1 MRRLK
6 TTQELIEEGYNAEAA
21 VAFLHDFIEEEKEK
35 YFNLLMTCPAEEL
48 KERRA
53 VLKYIKQL
61 EPYLIMKVQVGI
73 ENATE
78 QFRDKETRQED

>member
-6 TTQELIEEGYNAEAA
+6 TPQEIIQEGYNAEAA

-35 YFNLLMTCPAEEL
+35 HYNLLLTCPAEEL
-48 KERRA
+48 RERRA
-53 VLKYIKQL
+53 VLKYLKQL
-61 EPYLIMKVQVGI
+61 EPYLIAKVQVGI

-78 QFRDKETRQED
+78 QLRNETRQED

>member
-6 TTQELIEEGYNAEAA
+6 TPQEIIQEGYNAEAA

-35 YFNLLMTCPAEEL
+35 HYNLLLTCPAEEL
-48 KERRA
+48 RERRA
-53 VLKYIKQL
+53 VLKYLKQL
-61 EPYLIMKVQVGI
+61 EPYLIAKVQVGI

-78 QFRDKETRQED
+78 QLHKETRQED

>member
-6 TTQELIEEGYNAEAA
+6 TPQEIIEEGYHAEAA
-21 VAFLHDFIEEEKEK
+21 VAFLHDFIEEEKDK
-35 YFNLLMTCPAEEL
+35 QYNLLLTCPAEEL

-61 EPYLIMKVQVGI
+61 EPYLIAKVQVGI
-73 ENATE
+73 EKATE
-78 QFRDKETRQED
+78 QFQKETRQED

>member
-6 TTQELIEEGYNAEAA
+6 TPQEIIQEGYNAEAA

-35 YFNLLMTCPAEEL
+35 HYNLLLTCPAEEL
-48 KERRA
+48 RERRA
-53 VLKYIKQL
+53 VLKYLKQL
-61 EPYLIMKVQVGI
+61 EPYLIAKVQVGI

-78 QFRDKETRQED
+78 QLRKETR

>member
-6 TTQELIEEGYNAEAA
+6 TPQEIIQEGYNAEAA

-35 YFNLLMTCPAEEL
+35 HYNLLLTCPAEEL
-48 KERRA
+48 RERRA
-53 VLKYIKQL
+53 VLKYLKQL
-61 EPYLIMKVQVGI
+61 EPYLIAKVQVGI

-78 QFRDKETRQED
+78 QLRKETRQED

>member
-6 TTQELIEEGYNAEAA
+6 TPQEIIQEGYNAEAA

-35 YFNLLMTCPAEEL
+35 YFNLLLTCPAEEL
-48 KERRA
+48 RERRA
-53 VLKYIKQL
+53 VLKYLKQL
-61 EPYLIMKVQVGI
+61 EPYLIAKVQVGI

-78 QFRDKETRQED
+78 QLRKETRQED